1 MLPPSKGGINLVQVE
16 TEADQLSRE
25 VTKTETHPSNIN
37 WEDTILPEQTTDVSH
52 TVRAI
57 QSVQADNRCLSHSQ
71 CKQTTDVSHTV
82 GARNKATGVLHEHNY
97 LILPRQHYLN
107 INT

>member
-52 TVRAI
+52 TVRASRQQMSLT
-57 QSVQADNRCLSHSQ
+57 QSVQADNRCLSYSPCKEQGNRCSPRTQLSHSPE
-71 CKQTTDVSHTV
+71 
-82 GARNKATGVLHEHNY
+82 AT
-97 LILPRQHYLN
+97 LP
-107 INT
+107 